1 MLSIPR
7 GLRSDKTPTVND
19 VRVTPRARHLYYYLK
34 RYGPVTPETAMR
46 DLWGDAYL
54 TLPWRNNFNQHLR
67 MARRF
72 AAERGEA
79 IVAIG
84 TGRKRPLIIVETRHA

>member
-1 MLSIPR
+1 MLSIPH
-7 GLRSDKTPTVND
+7 GLCSDKTPTVND

-46 DLWGDAYL
+46 DLWGEAYL
-54 TLPWRNNFNQHLR
+54 ALPWRNNFNQHLR

-72 AAERGEA
+72 AAARGEA
-79 IVAIG
+79 IVA
-84 TGRKRPLIIVETRHA
+84 TGKGHNRPIVVVEAPNA

>member
-1 MLSIPR
+1 MPSIPQTT
-7 GLRSDKTPTVND
+7 SHCKTPSVND
-19 VRVTPRARHLYYYLK
+19 ARVTPRARHLYYYLK

-46 DLWGDAYL
+46 DLWGEAYL

-72 AAERGEA
+72 AAARGEA
-79 IVAIG
+79 IVA
-84 TGRKRPLIIVETRHA
+84 TGKGHNRPIVVVEAPNA